1 MTGVFR
7 EAWHVF
13 VPGEADQD
21 GPLPGFLLALTLV
34 TGLVDAFSYLLLGH
48 VFVANMT
55 GNVVFLGFGLAG
67 ASDFSI
73 ATSIVAILAF
83 AVGAVAGGRLGR
95 RLGTHRGR
103 LLAYATVVE
112 ALLVGVAAITALNGV
127 GSELVRYAIVVA
139 LAIAMGVQNATAR
152 RLAVADLTTTVLTL
166 TITGLAADGRFGAG
180 GSGRAG
186 RRGLAVLAML
196 IGAALGAVL
205 IVGGQQVLVLVLAL
219 GLTGLIAAGAAA
231 VSRSAGPWADA
242 ANPPPAGGATR
253 GAQGVR

>member
-1 MTGVFR
+1 VLR
-7 EAWHVF
+7 EAWHAF
-13 VPGEADQD
+13 VPAEADRD
-21 GPLPGFLLALTLV
+21 GPLPVFLVALTFV

-55 GNVVFLGFGLAG
+55 GNVVFLGFALVG

-73 ATSIVAILAF
+73 VTSLLALVAF
-83 AVGAVAGGRLGR
+83 GVGAVTGGRLGR

-112 ALLVGVAAITALNGV
+112 ASLVGLAAITAVNGV
-127 GSELVRYAIVVA
+127 EADLVRYAIVA
-139 LAIAMGVQNATAR
+139 LLAIAMGIQNATAR
-152 RLAVADLTTTVLTL
+152 GLGVADLTTTVLTL

-186 RRGLAVLAML
+186 RRGVAVLAML

-205 IVGGQQVLVLVLAL
+205 IVDGHQVLVLVLAL
-219 GLTGLIAAGAAA
+219 GFTGLIAAGAAA

-242 ANPPPAGGATR
+242 GHPRPGGGATR
-253 GAQGVR
+253 